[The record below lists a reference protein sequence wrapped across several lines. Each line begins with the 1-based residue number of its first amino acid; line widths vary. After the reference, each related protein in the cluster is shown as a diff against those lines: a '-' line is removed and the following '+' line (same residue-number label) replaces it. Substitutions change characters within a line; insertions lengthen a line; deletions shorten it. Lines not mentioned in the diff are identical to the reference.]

1 LVDKIISKAHL
12 ILFLILFFSFIR
24 TAFDL
29 VNDQSLFNYISIF
42 LSFVAVIS
50 MTIVLV
56 IIHKEKNSKEEITK

>member
-1 LVDKIISKAHL
+1 MVDKIISKAHL

-29 VNDQSLFNYISIF
+29 VNVQSLFNYLSIF

-50 MTIVLV
+50 MSIVLV

>member
-50 MTIVLV
+50 MSIVLV